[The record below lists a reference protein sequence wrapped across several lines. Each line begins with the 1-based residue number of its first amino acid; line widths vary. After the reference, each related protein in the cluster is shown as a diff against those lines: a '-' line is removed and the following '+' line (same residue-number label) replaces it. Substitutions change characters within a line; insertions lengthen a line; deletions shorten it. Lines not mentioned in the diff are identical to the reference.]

1 MKYTF
6 DVHTTIPFLAFRGLR
21 AIAEKHVGEANV
33 LDLSQG
39 EPGYG
44 FSPNV
49 RSRQFFGFLA
59 FLDIAF
65 NNHSEN
71 ILFFRRKAS
80 EISAIEKIVEETAH
94 KHFSAVTAFTLIQ
107 DWKEFISELQK
118 ISEAQELGLDR
129 FGIYY
134 ELFKY
139 SNLMGGRYPQ
149 PMGHPLLQAA
159 MAEEYSAHL
168 GVKVKAHE
176 LVGIMGAS
184 HGVGAVFQGLGEEGI
199 GFLQQGD
206 TVAMTSPV
214 YAPYNAIFTER
225 GIEVVSLSVDPETGE
240 VLKEDIEA
248 LKNNPKRIKAFV
260 LISPNNPSGFTC
272 NEQFLEGITDIIKAH
287 NALLITDEVYYRFF
301 DDTKT
306 LCQYPSAARRL
317 IRIDSLSKIERATG
331 LRVGDV
337 YVSDTANEFISREIL
352 QDYLKPEH
360 KGIRN
365 LIFLAKSPGGKNL
378 GLFQHITGIPGPSVA
393 LALAHVILGKKERK
407 EYVDALRKKVQ
418 IFYDT
423 LGVTFYG
430 NGYYG
435 MIDLSK
441 LESEESKT
449 HSIESVLE
457 RIAEKGVVLMPAN
470 LFFSASDRSK
480 KDRTRMIRVS
490 LPNLSFEDTA
500 KAAQIILE
508 VVKQNM

>member
-1 MKYTF
+1 MKYSF
-6 DVHTTIPFLAFRGLR
+6 DVQTTIPFLAFRGLR
-21 AIAEKHVGEANV
+21 AIAEKNVGEANV

-49 RSRQFFGFLA
+49 RSRRFLGFLA
-59 FLDIAF
+59 FLDTAF
-65 NNHSEN
+65 NSHADGY
-71 ILFFRRKAS
+71 LFFRKKAS
-80 EISAIEKIVEETAH
+80 EISIIEKVVEETA
-94 KHFSAVTAFTLIQ
+94 KKFFSQVTAFELLN
-107 DWKEFISELQK
+107 DWKDFIEELQK
-118 ISEAQELGLDR
+118 ISDAQELGFDR
-129 FGIYY
+129 FAIYY

-159 MAEEYSAHL
+159 MAEEYSEHL

-176 LVGIMGAS
+176 LIGIMGAS
-184 HGVGAVFQGLGEEGI
+184 HGVGAVFKALGEEGI
-199 GFLQQGD
+199 GFLKEGD
-206 TVAMTSPV
+206 CIAMTSPV

-225 GIEVVSLSVDPETGE
+225 GIEVISLSVDPENGE
-240 VLKEDIEA
+240 VLPEDIEV
-248 LKNNPKRIKAFV
+248 LKNSKKRIKAFV
-260 LISPNNPSGFTC
+260 LISPNNPSGFAC
-272 NEQFLEGITDIIKAH
+272 NDIFLQGINDIVKAH

-301 DDTKT
+301 ENAKT
-306 LCQYPSAARRL
+306 LCQYPSSARRL

-337 YVSDTANEFISREIL
+337 YISDTANEFISREIL
-352 QDYLKPEH
+352 QDYIKPEY
-360 KGIRN
+360 KNIRH
-365 LIFLAKSPGGKNL
+365 LIFLAKSPGGKNI

-407 EYVDALRKKVQ
+407 EYVEALRKKVQ

-423 LGVTFYG
+423 IGVSFHG

-435 MIDLSK
+435 MIDLAK
-441 LESEESKT
+441 LESLESSK
-449 HSIESVLE
+449 HDVEYVLE
-457 RIAEKGVVLMPAN
+457 KIAEKGVVLMPAN
-470 LFFSASDRSK
+470 LFFSESDRKK

-500 KAAQIILE
+500 LAAQIIKDVL
-508 VVKQNM
+508 KK